1 MYTVTGED
9 YPSVRETQDIPKK
22 RALENA
28 VNKAKKRAG
37 EVLLTYSRSIN
48 SELTEEE
55 VTSITSN
62 SWKIVGEP
70 KYSREIINHSGD
82 TQIIVWKVTVDV
94 SVDDS
99 EIQSWIKRDDK
110 EKFNIIS
117 QTREAQRASE
127 ENARQIKDLRE
138 QYNRATSQAE
148 RNRIIKKMEQV
159 DRDFLANQKLEE
171 ALKLYYARDYH
182 GAVKLYDEAL
192 NLGQY
197 FEVYNNRGVAYN
209 ALGQYERVV

>member
-1 MYTVTGED
+1 MIWRKIFRRSLIACLIAVLAFSAAIVGAKIQMYTVTGED

-48 SELTEEE
+48 SELTEDE
-55 VTSITSN
+55 VTAITSN

-70 KYSREIINHSGD
+70 KYSRKIINHSDD

-99 EIQSWIKRDDK
+99 EIQSWIKRDEKDK
-110 EKFNIIS
+110 STIIS
-117 QTREAQRASE
+117 QTKEAIKSSE
-127 ENARQIKDLRE
+127 ENDKKIEDLRKK
-138 QYNRATSQAE
+138 YNRATSQAE
-148 RNRIIKKMEQV
+148 RDSIIKQMNDA
-159 DRDFLANQKLEE
+159 DRDFLA
-171 ALKLYYARDYH
+171 
-182 GAVKLYDEAL
+182 
-192 NLGQY
+192 
-197 FEVYNNRGVAYN
+197 
-209 ALGQYERVV
+209 RVCSHY